1 MGVEDDSGTLPTR
14 GGSMAILSRQSPNSP
29 HRSEDKSAV
38 AGGAGVIRFHLHLVS
53 DSTGETVH
61 SVARA
66 CLVQFDDAQ
75 AVEHVWSMVR
85 TRSQID
91 RVIAGVEANPGL
103 VLFTL
108 VNDTLRHQL
117 QEGCRRLQ
125 VQAIPVLDPIIGAL
139 ASYLH
144 RKSRGV
150 PGKQHLL
157 DSEYFA
163 RIDAMTF
170 ALNHDDGQSSWG
182 LNDADIC
189 LVGVSRTSKTPTCLY
204 LANRGIK
211 AANVPIVPGVPLPP
225 ELLGASHPLIVGL
238 TNDPERLIQLRRN
251 RLDLL
256 HHDGATE
263 YTDMEAVRAEVREA
277 RRTFARMH
285 WPVIDV
291 TRRSIEETAA
301 AVMKLL
307 ARRHGVDD

>member
-1 MGVEDDSGTLPTR
+1 L
-14 GGSMAILSRQSPNSP
+14 AALS
-29 HRSEDKSAV
+29 
-38 AGGAGVIRFHLHLVS
+38 RFHLHLVS

-66 CLVQFDDAQ
+66 CLVQFDGAE

-85 TRSQID
+85 TRSQVE
-91 RVIAGVEANPGL
+91 RVIAGVEANPGV

-108 VNDTLRHQL
+108 VSDTLRSLL
-117 QEGCRRLQ
+117 QEGCRRIQ
-125 VQAIPVLDPIIGAL
+125 VQAIPVLDPVIGAL
-139 ASYLH
+139 AAYLG
-144 RKSRGV
+144 RQSRGL

-157 DSEYFA
+157 DNEYFA

-182 LNDADIC
+182 LRDADVC

-211 AANVPIVPGVPLPP
+211 AANVPFVPGVPLPA
-225 ELLGASHPLIVGL
+225 ELLAAKHPLIVGL
-238 TNDPERLIQLRRN
+238 TNDPERLIQLRRH
-251 RLDLL
+251 RLEVL
-256 HHDGATE
+256 HHDYPGG
-263 YTDMEAVRAEVREA
+263 YTDIDAVRAEVREA
-277 RRTFARMH
+277 RRVFAERR

-301 AVMKLL
+301 SIMKLL
-307 ARRHGVDD
+307 ARKHGLDG

>member
-1 MGVEDDSGTLPTR
+1 L
-14 GGSMAILSRQSPNSP
+14 AALS
-29 HRSEDKSAV
+29 
-38 AGGAGVIRFHLHLVS
+38 RFHLHLVS

-66 CLVQFDDAQ
+66 CLVQFDGAE

-85 TRSQID
+85 TRSQVE
-91 RVIAGVEANPGL
+91 RVIAGVEANPGV

-108 VNDTLRHQL
+108 VSDTLRLLL
-117 QEGCRRLQ
+117 QEGCRRIQ
-125 VQAIPVLDPIIGAL
+125 VQAIPVLDPVIGAL
-139 ASYLH
+139 AAYLG
-144 RKSRGV
+144 RQSRGL

-157 DSEYFA
+157 DNEYFA

-182 LNDADIC
+182 LEDADVC

-211 AANVPIVPGVPLPP
+211 AANVPFVPGVPLPAD
-225 ELLGASHPLIVGL
+225 LLAARHPLIVGL
-238 TNDPERLIQLRRN
+238 TNDPERLIQLRRH
-251 RLDLL
+251 RLEVL
-256 HHDGATE
+256 HHAYPGG
-263 YTDMEAVRAEVREA
+263 YTDIDAVRAEVREA
-277 RRTFARMH
+277 RRVFAERH

-301 AVMKLL
+301 SIMRLL
-307 ARRHGVDD
+307 ARKHGLDG

>member
-1 MGVEDDSGTLPTR
+1 VSGDRLGLT
-14 GGSMAILSRQSPNSP
+14 
-29 HRSEDKSAV
+29 
-38 AGGAGVIRFHLHLVS
+38 RFHLHLVS
-53 DSTGETVH
+53 DSTGDTVH

-66 CLVQFDDAQ
+66 CLVQFDEVQ

-85 TRSQID
+85 TRSQIE

-108 VNDTLRHQL
+108 VSEILRGEL
-117 QEGCRRLQ
+117 QQGCRRLQ
-125 VQAIPVLDPIIGAL
+125 VPAIPVLDPVIGAL
-139 ASYLH
+139 ASYLG
-144 RKSRGV
+144 RESRGL

-157 DSEYFA
+157 DNEYFA

-182 LNDADIC
+182 LDDADVC

-204 LANRGIK
+204 LANRGVK
-211 AANVPIVPGVPLPP
+211 AANVPFVPGVPLPP
-225 ELLGASHPLIVGL
+225 ELLATARPLVVGL

-251 RLDLL
+251 RLSMLNQDENT
-256 HHDGATE
+256 D
-263 YTDMEAVRAEVREA
+263 YTDIEAVRSEVREA
-277 RRTFARMH
+277 RRFFIERH

-301 AVMKLL
+301 AILKLL
-307 ARRHGVDD
+307 ARRRGLDA